1 MSKICKQSITVN
13 IKKQTA
19 QLKMG
24 RRPDKYF
31 SKEDNQLTHRHI
43 KRCSTSLI
51 ITEIKIKNR
60 MRSHLTSVERLSS
73 KSVQIINI
81 GKDGEKKK
89 HFTVSDNVNWCIYF
103 VKPYGSFF

>member
-1 MSKICKQSITVN
+1 MLNINNHYRNKNQKQWEAILHPS
-13 IKKQTA
+13 
-19 QLKMG
+19 
-24 RRPDKYF
+24 
-31 SKEDNQLTHRHI
+31 
-43 KRCSTSLI
+43 
-51 ITEIKIKNR
+51 
-60 MRSHLTSVERLSS
+60 ERLSS